1 MNLKFNNHSDSK
13 NDKKQIWI
21 YALILFTGAF
31 IVLLLTAYSQ
41 VKFQNN
47 ISEYQSKLS
56 TEEKA
61 KINVVTDY
69 NAAVKEIDR
78 LTSEI
83 ENMRNKLIQSEQNL
97 ALEEE
102 KSLELE
108 AKYSN
113 TIVCNDILLIAYEY
127 YNKEDYINC
136 AIKLK
141 YDINTS
147 LLTLKSKEIYDF
159 LVSESYNKAAQMLYS
174 EGYRSYK
181 NKNYNEAIESLNRAI
196 DFGQKNEYFMDDAYF
211 YLAKSYY
218 KVSKYNEA
226 KKLINSFI
234 VNYPNSTFI
243 VPMKQLNSNMSG
255 S

>member
-21 YALILFTGAF
+21 YALVLFTGAF

-78 LTSEI
+78 LTAEI
-83 ENMRNKLIQSEQNL
+83 ESIRNKLIQSEQNL
-97 ALEEE
+97 ALEEQ
-102 KSLELE
+102 KVLE
-108 AKYSN
+108 AEVKYNN
-113 TIVCNDILLIAYEY
+113 TIVCNDLLLAAYEF
-127 YNKEDYINC
+127 YNKGDYVNC

-141 YDINTS
+141 YDINTA
-147 LLTLKSKEIYDF
+147 LLSIKSKEIYDF
-159 LVSESYNKAAQMLYS
+159 LVSKSFNKAAKMLYS
-174 EGYRSYK
+174 DGYKSYK
-181 NKNYNEAIESLNRAI
+181 NRKYSDAIESFNRAI
-196 DFGQKNEYFMDDAYF
+196 EFGQKDEYFMDDAYF
-211 YLAKSYY
+211 YLANSYY
-218 KVSKYNEA
+218 KELKYNEA
-226 KKLINSFI
+226 KKIINLFI
-234 VNYPNSTFI
+234 SNYPNSTFI
-243 VPMKQLNSNMSG
+243 GQIKKLNAQIP
-255 S
+255 

>member
-61 KINVVTDY
+61 NINVVTDY

-78 LTSEI
+78 LTAEV
-83 ENMRNKLIQSEQNL
+83 ENIRNKLIQSEQNL
-97 ALEEE
+97 ALEEG
-102 KSLELE
+102 KNLEVE

-113 TIVCNDILLIAYEY
+113 TIVSNDLLLAAYEY
-127 YNKEDYINC
+127 YTKEDYINC

-141 YDINTS
+141 YDINTA
-147 LLTLKSKEIYDF
+147 LLSIKSKEIYEF

-174 EGYRSYK
+174 EGYKSYK
-181 NKNYNEAIESLNRAI
+181 NKKYYEAIESLNRTIA
-196 DFGQKNEYFMDDAYF
+196 FGQKNEYFIDDAYF

-218 KVSKYNEA
+218 KVSKYKEA
-226 KKLINSFI
+226 KELINSFI
-234 VNYPNSTFI
+234 INYPNSTFI
-243 VPMKQLNSNMSG
+243 VPMKELNNKLP
-255 S
+255 

>member
-1 MNLKFNNHSDSK
+1 MNLKFTNHKDSK
-13 NDKKQIWI
+13 NEKKQIWI

-78 LTSEI
+78 LTDEVESL
-83 ENMRNKLIQSEQNL
+83 RNKLVESEQSL
-97 ALEEE
+97 ASEES
-102 KSLELE
+102 KGLELNT
-108 AKYSN
+108 KYTD
-113 TIVCNDILLIAYEY
+113 TIVCNDLLLTAYED
-127 YNKEDYINC
+127 YNKSDYINC

-141 YDINTS
+141 YDINTA
-147 LLTLKSKEIYDF
+147 LLSTKSKELYDD
-159 LVSESYNKAAQMLYS
+159 LVSKSFKKVSQSLYT

-181 NKNYNEAIESLNRAI
+181 NKKYDDAIQSLSRTI
-196 DFGQKNEYFMDDAYF
+196 DFAQKDDYFVDDAYF

-218 KVSKYNEA
+218 KTEKYNEA
-226 KKLINSFI
+226 KTLISSFI
-234 VNYPNSTFI
+234 DIYPDSTF
-243 VPMKQLNSNMSG
+243 VDLMKELYNKMI
-255 S
+255 

>member
-21 YALILFTGAF
+21 YALILFAGAF

-78 LTSEI
+78 LTAEI
-83 ENMRNKLIQSEQNL
+83 ENIRNKLIQSEQNL
-97 ALEEE
+97 AIEEG
-102 KSLELE
+102 KILDLE
-108 AKYSN
+108 AKYNN
-113 TIVCNDILLIAYEY
+113 TIVCNDLLLVAYEY

-141 YDINTS
+141 YDINTE
-147 LLTLKSKEIYDF
+147 LLSIKSKEKYDF
-159 LVSESYNKAAQMLYS
+159 LVSMSYSKAAQMLYS
-174 EGYRSYK
+174 QGYKSYK
-181 NKNYNEAIESLNRAI
+181 NKKYNEAIESLNRAI

-218 KVSKYNEA
+218 KELKYNEA

-234 VNYPNSTFI
+234 DNYPNSTFI
-243 VPMKQLNSNMSG
+243 VPMKELNAKMLE
-255 S
+255 

>member
-1 MNLKFNNHSDSK
+1 MNLKFNNHNDSK

-78 LTSEI
+78 LTAEI
-83 ENMRNKLIQSEQNL
+83 ENIRNKLIQSEQNL
-97 ALEEE
+97 ALEEG
-102 KSLELE
+102 KILELE

-113 TIVCNDILLIAYEY
+113 TIVCNDLLLAAYEY
-127 YNKEDYINC
+127 YNKEDYVNC

-141 YDINTS
+141 YDINTT
-147 LLTLKSKEIYDF
+147 LLSIKSKEIYDF
-159 LVSESYNKAAQMLYS
+159 LVSKSYNKAAQMLYS
-174 EGYRSYK
+174 DGYKSYK
-181 NKNYNEAIESLNRAI
+181 NKKYNEAIESLNRAI
-196 DFGQKNEYFMDDAYF
+196 DFGQKDEYFIDDAYF

-218 KVSKYNEA
+218 KVSRYNEA
-226 KKLINSFI
+226 KELVKSFI
-234 VNYPNSTFI
+234 SNYPNSTFVI
-243 VPMKQLNSNMSG
+243 PMKDLNNEITG
-255 S
+255 

>member
-1 MNLKFNNHSDSK
+1 MNLKFINHSDSK

-69 NAAVKEIDR
+69 NAALKEIDR
-78 LTSEI
+78 LTAEI
-83 ENMRNKLIQSEQNL
+83 ESIRNKLIQSEQNFK
-97 ALEEE
+97 LEEG
-102 KSLELE
+102 KTLNLET
-108 AKYSN
+108 KYSN
-113 TIVCNDILLIAYEY
+113 TIVCNDLLLGAYEY
-127 YNKEDYINC
+127 YNKEDYVKC
-136 AIKLK
+136 ALKLK
-141 YDINTS
+141 YDINTE
-147 LLTLKSKEIYDF
+147 LLTTKSKEIYEY
-159 LVSESYNKAAQMLYS
+159 LVSNSYNKAALMLYS
-174 EGYRSYK
+174 DGYKSYK
-181 NKNYNEAIESLNRAI
+181 NKKFNEAIENLNRAI

-226 KKLINSFI
+226 KLLINTFI
-234 VNYPNSTFI
+234 SNYPNSTFI
-243 VPMKQLNSNMSG
+243 SPMKVLYNELLG
-255 S
+255 

>member
-78 LTSEI
+78 LTAEI
-83 ENMRNKLIQSEQNL
+83 ENIRNKLIQSEQNL
-97 ALEEE
+97 ALEEG
-102 KSLELE
+102 KNLELE

-113 TIVCNDILLIAYEY
+113 TIVCNDLLLVAYEY
-127 YNKEDYINC
+127 YNKEDYVNC

-141 YDINTS
+141 YDINTA
-147 LLTLKSKEIYDF
+147 LLSIKSKEIYDF
-159 LVSESYNKAAQMLYS
+159 LVSKSYNKAAQMLYS
-174 EGYRSYK
+174 DGYNSYK
-181 NKNYNEAIESLNRAI
+181 NKKYNEAIENLNRAI
-196 DFGQKNEYFMDDAYF
+196 VFGQKDEYFMDDAYF

-218 KVSKYNEA
+218 KVLKYNEA
-226 KKLINSFI
+226 KELINSFI
-234 VNYPNSTFI
+234 NNYPNSVF
-243 VPMKQLNSNMSG
+243 VAPMKELNNEVKG
-255 S
+255 